1 MCENWFHVAKLYK
14 KYQTGYYDTMK
25 FAFPHLTT
33 PQKQDL
39 SDNAPRLHYKKMA
52 ASVFMT
58 ACDHYHYD

>member
-14 KYQTGYYDTMK
+14 KYQTEYYDTMK

-39 SDNAPRLHYKKMA
+39 SDNAPQLHFKKRWPQ
-52 ASVFMT
+52 ASL
-58 ACDHYHYD
+58 